1 MRIAV
6 WLDWPISAFR
16 LNGASLECLKLL
28 AGASAKIT
36 VCRSERGFLRALP
49 DATHALVWEFKK
61 EWFSKARD
69 LRVLATPSAGRELI
83 PADVP
88 SAVKK
93 WHGRFHG
100 PIMAES
106 VAAYMLALSRGIFA
120 THHFHSLGIL
130 WPRSEISPFCS
141 LVAGTKAVILGYGAI
156 GHAIGAKLEALG
168 VSFTGITR
176 KNFGD
181 LEKYLPSADWL
192 VLVLPGD
199 TGTDGIVNA
208 GVLSLL
214 PRRACVINVGR
225 GNAVNEKDLVEALRK
240 GRIRAAVLDVVQNEP
255 MTASSPLAA
264 DVPGLFVMPHAAA
277 FAPEYLE
284 MFFRELK
291 ENGLLR

>member
-16 LNGASLECLKLL
+16 LNGASLECLKRL

-61 EWFSKARD
+61 EWFVKARD

-192 VLVLPGD
+192 VSVLPGD

-225 GNAVNEKDLVEALRK
+225 GNAVNEKDLEEALRK